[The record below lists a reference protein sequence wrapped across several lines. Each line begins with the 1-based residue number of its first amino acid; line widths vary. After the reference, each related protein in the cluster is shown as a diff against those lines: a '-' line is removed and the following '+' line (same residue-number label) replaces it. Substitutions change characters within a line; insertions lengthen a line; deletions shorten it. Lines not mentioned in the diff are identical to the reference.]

1 MSREFGVEESL
12 EQKSA
17 YLAAIVD
24 SSDDAIV
31 SKNLDSIITSW
42 NKSAERIFGF
52 AADEAVGRHISLII
66 PEDRRSEEDVIIGKI
81 RAGERIDHFET
92 VRQRKSGEPI
102 WVSVTVSPIKDAAGT
117 IVGASKIA
125 RDLTEQKR
133 TEELLRL
140 AGDAA
145 AIGLWDV
152 DVISGTLFWDGR
164 CKAMF
169 GISPDVPVTM
179 DDFYNGLHPDDRE
192 ATVEAYLAAQD
203 PERRAYYDVEY
214 RTIGKEDGLVR
225 WIAAKGRG
233 LFDHSGHCVRTLGTT
248 IDITSRK
255 EAELRRGVMAELT
268 ELIQTTNTSDALEKA
283 CGLMGRYFSASRVG
297 FGHLEPE
304 MDVFDYTVCWTD
316 GTVPPLLGQFP
327 AHVFG
332 SQIVARLNEGKTVVI
347 GDLFNDPLSDDA
359 RTQATATE
367 VDTRAILVV
376 PFLWENRLQTI
387 VYLNARKPRTWTPAE
402 VSFMEAFAERLR
414 QLLERAQA
422 EAALA
427 ASEAQFRILAQAV
440 PNHVWTADATGASHW
455 YNDKAYEYTGFEP
468 GTLSGEAW
476 MKLVHPDDWNHIRA
490 AWLSAVQAGG
500 LYEAEMRI
508 RRGDG
513 AYRWHIV
520 RAIPVRGADGEIE
533 RWIGTNT
540 DIQDQKAAL
549 EAYEELNANLA
560 QRVAE
565 ALAEQK
571 LLAEIVESTDAF
583 IQVADLGYNWLAI
596 NKASADEFERIF
608 GVRPKAGDNMLEI
621 LGHVPEHQANVRAIW
636 ARALAGEQFTAIDEF
651 GDPSLDRRHYEM
663 KFNSLRNGDGDLI
676 GAYQFVYD
684 VTERLRDQARLKEAE
699 EQLRQSQK
707 MEAVG
712 QLTGG
717 IAHDFNNML
726 AVVSGSLELLNR
738 RASMDDARSK
748 NLIASSLEASRRASN
763 LTQRLLAFS
772 RQQPLKP
779 EVIDANRVVSGMS
792 DLFRHSLGA
801 AIQLETVLAGGLWR
815 VHIDQNQFENV
826 LLNLAVNARDAMPG
840 GGRLTIETQ
849 NAHLDQRYVAK
860 ELGIA
865 PGHYVMV
872 AITDTGTGMPPDVI
886 AKAFDPFFTT
896 KEVGKGTGLG
906 LSQVYG
912 YVKQSG
918 GHIKIYSE
926 VGQGTTVKIYLPR
939 YTGDMGENAEEY
951 GQDFVPTSE
960 DRELIL
966 VVDDEDLVRQFSAAA
981 LSDLGYRVLE
991 ANSAKAA
998 LELLMERP
1006 DIDLLFTDIVMP
1018 EMDGRRLAD
1027 TAVERR
1033 PGLPVIYTTGYTR
1046 NAIVHNGVLDTGV
1059 ELIGKP
1065 FTLEELATRVRE
1077 VLDRSSIRL
1086 LRQPTESPKS

>member
-1 MSREFGVEESL
+1 MDNEETL
-12 EQKSA
+12 ERKSA

-31 SKNLDSIITSW
+31 SKSLDSIITSW
-42 NKSAERIFGF
+42 NIAAERTFGYT
-52 AADEAVGRHISLII
+52 ANEAVGRHISIII
-66 PEDRRSEEDVIIGKI
+66 PEDRLSEEELIIGKI
-81 RAGERIDHFET
+81 RAGERVVHFET
-92 VRQRKSGEPI
+92 VRQRKSGELI
-102 WVSVTVSPIKDAAGT
+102 WVSVSVSPIKDASGA

-125 RDLTEQKR
+125 RDVTEQKR

-145 AIGLWDV
+145 EIGLWDV
-152 DVISGTLFWDGR
+152 DVIGDTLFWDTR

-169 GISPDVPVTM
+169 GISPDVPVSM
-179 DDFYNGLHPDDRE
+179 EDFYNGLHPDDRD
-192 ATVEAYLAAQD
+192 ATSQAYLAAQD
-203 PERRAYYDVEY
+203 PELRAYYDVEY
-214 RTIGKEDGLVR
+214 RTIGKEDGVIR

-233 LFDHSGHCVRTLGTT
+233 LFDHSGRCVRTIGTT
-248 IDITSRK
+248 VDITFRK
-255 EAELRRGVMAELT
+255 ETEIRRQVMAELT
-268 ELIQTTNTSDALEKA
+268 ELIQANNTSDALEKA
-283 CGLMGRYFSASRVG
+283 CGLMGRHFAASRVG
-297 FGHLEPE
+297 FGHLDPE

-327 AHVFG
+327 AHIFG
-332 SQIVARLNEGKTVVI
+332 VKIVARLNEGKTVVV
-347 GDLFNDPLSDDA
+347 GDLFNDPLSDEQ
-359 RTQATATE
+359 RTLETAKD

-376 PFLWENRLQTI
+376 PFLREKRLQTI
-387 VYLNARKPRTWTPAE
+387 VYLNARNPRIWAPAE
-402 VSFMEAFAERLR
+402 VAFMETFAERLR
-414 QLLERAQA
+414 QLLERADA
-422 EAALA
+422 ESALA
-427 ASEAQFRILAQAV
+427 ASESQFRTLAQAV
-440 PNHVWTADATGASHW
+440 PNHVWAADASGASYW
-455 YNDKAYEYTGFEP
+455 YNDKAYEYTGFES
-468 GTLSGEAW
+468 GTLSGETW
-476 MKLVHPDDWNHIRA
+476 ITVVHPEDWTHIRE
-490 AWLSAVQAGG
+490 AWLLAVRSEG

-508 RRGDG
+508 RRADG
-513 AYRWHIV
+513 TYRWHLV
-520 RAIPVRGADGEIE
+520 RAIPVRGGDGVVE

-549 EAYEELNANLA
+549 EAYSELNANLE

-583 IQVADLGYNWLAI
+583 IQVCDLEFNWLAI
-596 NKASADEFERIF
+596 NKASANEFERIF
-608 GVRPKAGDNMLEI
+608 GVKPKAGDNMLKI
-621 LGHVPEHQANVRAIW
+621 LDHLPDAQAAVQAIW
-636 ARALAGEQFTAIDEF
+636 SRALSGEQFTAIDEF
-651 GDPSLDRRHYEM
+651 GDPSLHRRYYEM
-663 KFNSLRNGDGDLI
+663 KFNTLRNSDGVLV

-684 VTERLRDQARLKEAE
+684 VTERLVDQARLKEAE

-707 MEAVG
+707 MESVG

-726 AVVSGSLELLNR
+726 AVVSGSLQLLDR
-738 RASMDDARSK
+738 RTTIDDVRSK
-748 NLIASSLEASRRASN
+748 QLIKSSLEASQRASN

-772 RQQPLKP
+772 RQQSLKP
-779 EVIDANRVVSGMS
+779 EVIDANKVVSGMS

-815 VHIDQNQFENV
+815 VNIDQNQFENV
-826 LLNLAVNARDAMPG
+826 LLNLAVNARDAMPD

-849 NAHLDQRYVAK
+849 NAHLDQRYVAN
-860 ELGIA
+860 ELGVA
-865 PGHYVMV
+865 PGQYVMI
-872 AITDTGTGMPPDVI
+872 AITDTGTGMPADVI
-886 AKAFDPFFTT
+886 AKAFEPFFTT

-926 VGQGTTVKIYLPR
+926 IGQGTSVKIYLPR
-939 YTGDMGENAEEY
+939 FTGVVDENTGERPE
-951 GQDFVPTSE
+951 DFVPTAE

-991 ANSAKAA
+991 AASAKAA
-998 LELLMERP
+998 LELLSQRP

-1027 TAVERR
+1027 MATGQR
-1033 PGLPVIYTTGYTR
+1033 PYLPVIYTTGYTR

-1077 VLDRSSIRL
+1077 VLDKAALRRSS
-1086 LRQPTESPKS
+1086 

>member
-1 MSREFGVEESL
+1 MDIGETL
-12 EQKSA
+12 EHKSA
-17 YLAAIVD
+17 YLASIID

-31 SKNLDSIITSW
+31 SKNLESIITSW
-42 NKSAERIFGF
+42 NTAAERTFGYT
-52 AADEAVGRHISLII
+52 ADEAVGQHISLII

-81 RAGERIDHFET
+81 RAGDRVDHFET
-92 VRQRKSGEPI
+92 VRQRKSGELI
-102 WVSVTVSPIKDAAGT
+102 WLSVTVSPIKDANGT

-125 RDLTEQKR
+125 RDLTEQKG

-140 AGDAA
+140 ACDAA
-145 AIGLWDV
+145 EVGLWDV
-152 DVISGTLFWDGR
+152 DVISGKLFWDAR

-169 GISPDVPVTM
+169 GISPDVPVSM

-192 ATVEAYLAAQD
+192 AIGQAYLSAQD
-203 PERRAYYDVEY
+203 TQLRSYYDVEY

-225 WIAAKGRG
+225 WVAAKGRG
-233 LFDHSGHCVRTLGTT
+233 LFDHSGRCVRTLGTT
-248 IDITSRK
+248 IDITARK
-255 EAELRRGVMAELT
+255 ETDLRRDVMAKMT
-268 ELIQTTNTSDALEKA
+268 ELIQTTNTADALEQA

-297 FGHLEPE
+297 FGYLDSEA
-304 MDVFDYTVCWTD
+304 DVFDYAVCWTD
-316 GTVPPLLGQFP
+316 GTVPPLLGQLP
-327 AHVFG
+327 ARAFG
-332 SQIVARLNEGKTVVI
+332 VKIVDRLNEGETVVVN
-347 GDLFNDPLSDDA
+347 DLFNDPLSDEE
-359 RTQATATE
+359 RTLETAAE

-376 PFLWENRLQTI
+376 PLLWGSQLRTI
-387 VYLNARKPRTWTPAE
+387 VYLNAQRPRIWAPAE
-402 VSFMEAFAERLR
+402 VAFMETFAERLR
-414 QLLERAQA
+414 QLLERADA

-427 ASEAQFRILAQAV
+427 ASEAQFRTLAQAV
-440 PNHVWTADATGASHW
+440 PNHVWTADVSGSSHW
-455 YNDKAYEYTGFEP
+455 YNDKAYEYTGFAA
-468 GTLSGEAW
+468 GMLSGEAW
-476 MKLVHPDDWNHIRA
+476 MNLVHRDDWAHIRE
-490 AWLSAVQAGG
+490 AWLLAVRSGG
-500 LYEAEMRI
+500 VYEAEMRI

-513 AYRWHIV
+513 TYRWHLV
-520 RAIPVRGADGEIE
+520 RAMPVRGADGEVE

-549 EAYEELNANLA
+549 EAYAELNANLEN
-560 QRVAE
+560 RVAE
-565 ALAEQK
+565 TLAEQK

-583 IQVADLGYNWLAI
+583 IQVADLDFNWLAI
-596 NKASADEFERIF
+596 NQASANEFERIF
-608 GVRPKAGDNMLEI
+608 GVKPRAGDNMLKM
-621 LGHVPEHQANVRAIW
+621 LDHLPEHQAEVKAIW
-636 ARALAGEQFTAIDEF
+636 SRALAGEQFTTIDEF
-651 GDPSLDRRHYEM
+651 GDPSLDRRYYEM
-663 KFNSLRNGDGDLI
+663 KFNSLRSTDGSLK

-707 MEAVG
+707 MESVG

-726 AVVSGSLELLNR
+726 AVVSGSLELLDR
-738 RASMDDARSK
+738 RTTMEDARSK
-748 NLIASSLEASRRASN
+748 HLIASSLEASRRASN

-779 EVIDANRVVSGMS
+779 EVIDTNKVVSGMS

-801 AIQLETVLAGGLWR
+801 DIQLETVLAGGLWR
-815 VHIDQNQFENV
+815 VNIDQNQFENV

-849 NAHLDQRYVAK
+849 NAHLDQRYVVK
-860 ELGIA
+860 EIGLV
-865 PGHYVMV
+865 PGQYVMI

-886 AKAFDPFFTT
+886 EKVFEPFFTT

-939 YTGDMGENAEEY
+939 HSGIVDENTEERQ
-951 GQDFVPTSE
+951 QDFIPTAE

-991 ANSAKAA
+991 AASAKAA
-998 LELLMERP
+998 LELLIQRP

-1027 TAVERR
+1027 MAAEHR
-1033 PGLPVIYTTGYTR
+1033 PHLPVIYTTGYTR

-1077 VLDRSSIRL
+1077 VLDKSS
-1086 LRQPTESPKS
+1086 LRRPSSSETSV